1 MFLNEKLMIHLNCW
15 SLQKNI
21 RIVNTKKFSF
31 ENKNDLDCHRS
42 SHYCEE
48 DEYPKKRENWSK
60 VVAIVEK
67 AKYPFSFVSQQGYVK
82 QHGNITVKLTIK
94 NPLNNSIFRIDYAVV
109 ALIQQESNRESI
121 PNQQWR
127 ISLKLSIN
135 NIIPGIIDRFILNK
149 TVTVTAG
156 RITNLEKL
164 FSRLVRRNGI
174 RGFYRELEF
183 QFGPNNFKAEENKIF
198 LNDSETGGYT
208 NNYQFDENENNDEI
222 NNNNEVNKEELQL
235 EFDSIEKDISTV
247 TIDESNIPMKNESN
261 EIYNEIQH

>member
-1 MFLNEKLMIHLNCW
+1 MAG
-15 SLQKNI
+15 
-21 RIVNTKKFSF
+21 
-31 ENKNDLDCHRS
+31 

-60 VVAIVEK
+60 VVVIVEK

-82 QHGNITVKLTIK
+82 QHGNVTVKLTIK

-121 PNQQWR
+121 PNQQW
-127 ISLKLSIN
+127 L
-135 NIIPGIIDRFILNK
+135 
-149 TVTVTAG
+149 TAG

-208 NNYQFDENENNDEI
+208 NNYQFDE
-222 NNNNEVNKEELQL
+222 LQL

-261 EIYNEIQH
+261 EIYNEISLYISTLKRK

>member
-1 MFLNEKLMIHLNCW
+1 MAG
-15 SLQKNI
+15 
-21 RIVNTKKFSF
+21 
-31 ENKNDLDCHRS
+31 

-121 PNQQWR
+121 PNQQW
-127 ISLKLSIN
+127 L
-135 NIIPGIIDRFILNK
+135 
-149 TVTVTAG
+149 TAG

-208 NNYQFDENENNDEI
+208 NNYQFDE
-222 NNNNEVNKEELQL
+222 LQL